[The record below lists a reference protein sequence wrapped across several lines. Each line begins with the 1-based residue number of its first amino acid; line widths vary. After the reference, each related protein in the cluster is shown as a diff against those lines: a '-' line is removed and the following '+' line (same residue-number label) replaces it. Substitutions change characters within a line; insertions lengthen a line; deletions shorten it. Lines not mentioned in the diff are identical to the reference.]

1 MISSILLA
9 VINEENIFLEDR
21 KMEMIHPT
29 HDPRHMQV
37 VVLDGDDFTI
47 EEVVAVAR
55 YHAKVEFAPEFI
67 ERVNKSRAIIDRF
80 VAEDRPV
87 YGVTTGFGDNVTKR
101 VTPEDAALLQL
112 NIARSHAVSV
122 GEPLKEEQVRAIQI
136 AQINNSGRGV
146 SGVSIELL
154 EAIRDLLNHNVTP
167 FVPGEGV
174 VGALSTEGQ
183 TTLPLIGEGK
193 AFYQGKLMS
202 GAEALSA
209 AGLKPYQ
216 LKSKEG
222 LSLLNGT
229 PGATGL
235 ACLAT
240 YDAMEATRMTGIPMN
255 VLITCLAIACI
266 AFVLPAGLKTVAW
279 TDFIFGIVI
288 VIGGVF
294 VTMKSLD
301 MAGGFSNV
309 VEVLPPEIMSFPK
322 GLFAVGG
329 FTLLSWFLSLV
340 PGGITNQMYF
350 QRVFAIRDEKRI
362 VPTLLI
368 SVVLV
373 FLTDVWAFFMG
384 TSIRAQ
390 NPDLAGE
397 MATGWLLDQLP
408 IWFIVIF
415 AGMITCTILSTIS
428 SGIQSTV
435 VNITRDCYGALNP
448 EAAKDGAKMMRVSRT
463 LTVILIAFAAISAM
477 FIPSV
482 LNTLVYTYSYS
493 AASMLMPV
501 YGAYIFRK
509 KDFCTNQGIL
519 ASMVGGTVVCIIC
532 QIIGTPIP
540 FVAYGLVAS
549 IICFFVVGYLTRTPV
564 KAD

>member
-1 MISSILLA
+1 MSKTVLIILSTVLVLGLTLLVTNILSRRKKTDLADWEVGGRDLPYYVVIGTQFATAMGGGVLVGHVGNAYNFGLSILFYGVFSSSTLLFIALIAKWLRRNNFVTVPDVVQSFRGRNKAISIFAGVMSA
-9 VINEENIFLEDR
+9 VI
-21 KMEMIHPT
+21 P
-29 HDPRHMQV
+29 
-37 VVLDGDDFTI
+37 
-47 EEVVAVAR
+47 
-55 YHAKVEFAPEFI
+55 
-67 ERVNKSRAIIDRF
+67 
-80 VAEDRPV
+80 
-87 YGVTTGFGDNVTKR
+87 FGWCISN
-101 VTPEDAALLQL
+101 
-112 NIARSHAVSV
+112 
-122 GEPLKEEQVRAIQI
+122 
-136 AQINNSGRGV
+136 
-146 SGVSIELL
+146 
-154 EAIRDLLNHNVTP
+154 
-167 FVPGEGV
+167 
-174 VGALSTEGQ
+174 
-183 TTLPLIGEGK
+183 
-193 AFYQGKLMS
+193 
-202 GAEALSA
+202 LSA
-209 AGLKPYQ
+209 FAKLY
-216 LKSKEG
+216 
-222 LSLLNGT
+222 
-229 PGATGL
+229 
-235 ACLAT
+235 
-240 YDAMEATRMTGIPMN
+240 TRMTGIPMN

-564 KAD
+564 KADYFPQETASDESSIFSSLSWQGERQPGTASPPALLNCQILQHSTPEKERTTYERTLGHHRRRKRRAGICRLPLNGRSRYHSL

>member
-1 MISSILLA
+1 MSKTVLIILSTVLVLGLTLLVTNILSRRKKTDLADWEVGGRDLPYYVVIGTQFATAMGGGVLVGHVGNAYNFGLSILFYGLFSSSTLLFIALIAKWLRRNNFVTVPDVVQSFRGRNKAISIFAGVMSA
-9 VINEENIFLEDR
+9 VI
-21 KMEMIHPT
+21 P
-29 HDPRHMQV
+29 
-37 VVLDGDDFTI
+37 
-47 EEVVAVAR
+47 
-55 YHAKVEFAPEFI
+55 
-67 ERVNKSRAIIDRF
+67 
-80 VAEDRPV
+80 
-87 YGVTTGFGDNVTKR
+87 FGWCISN
-101 VTPEDAALLQL
+101 
-112 NIARSHAVSV
+112 
-122 GEPLKEEQVRAIQI
+122 
-136 AQINNSGRGV
+136 
-146 SGVSIELL
+146 
-154 EAIRDLLNHNVTP
+154 
-167 FVPGEGV
+167 
-174 VGALSTEGQ
+174 
-183 TTLPLIGEGK
+183 
-193 AFYQGKLMS
+193 
-202 GAEALSA
+202 LSA
-209 AGLKPYQ
+209 FAKLY
-216 LKSKEG
+216 
-222 LSLLNGT
+222 
-229 PGATGL
+229 
-235 ACLAT
+235 
-240 YDAMEATRMTGIPMN
+240 TRMTGIPMN

-493 AASMLMPV
+493 AASMLCRSTALISSARRISAPIR
-501 YGAYIFRK
+501 ASLPPWSAAPSCASSARSSARPFRSLPTVWSPRSSASSLSAISPALRSRQTNSLRK
-509 KDFCTNQGIL
+509 QLLTNHRFFHLSHGRGERQLGTASPPCSFKSPDFTTFN
-519 ASMVGGTVVCIIC
+519 A
-532 QIIGTPIP
+532 
-540 FVAYGLVAS
+540 
-549 IICFFVVGYLTRTPV
+549 
-564 KAD
+564 

>member
-1 MISSILLA
+1 
-9 VINEENIFLEDR
+9 
-21 KMEMIHPT
+21 
-29 HDPRHMQV
+29 
-37 VVLDGDDFTI
+37 
-47 EEVVAVAR
+47 
-55 YHAKVEFAPEFI
+55 
-67 ERVNKSRAIIDRF
+67 
-80 VAEDRPV
+80 
-87 YGVTTGFGDNVTKR
+87 
-101 VTPEDAALLQL
+101 
-112 NIARSHAVSV
+112 
-122 GEPLKEEQVRAIQI
+122 
-136 AQINNSGRGV
+136 
-146 SGVSIELL
+146 
-154 EAIRDLLNHNVTP
+154 
-167 FVPGEGV
+167 
-174 VGALSTEGQ
+174 
-183 TTLPLIGEGK
+183 
-193 AFYQGKLMS
+193 
-202 GAEALSA
+202 
-209 AGLKPYQ
+209 
-216 LKSKEG
+216 
-222 LSLLNGT
+222 
-229 PGATGL
+229 
-235 ACLAT
+235 
-240 YDAMEATRMTGIPMN
+240 
-255 VLITCLAIACI
+255 
-266 AFVLPAGLKTVAW
+266 
-279 TDFIFGIVI
+279 
-288 VIGGVF
+288 
-294 VTMKSLD
+294 
-301 MAGGFSNV
+301 
-309 VEVLPPEIMSFPK
+309 MSFPK

-519 ASMVGGTVVCIIC
+519 CLHGRRHRRVHHLPDHRHAHSVRCLRSGRLDHLLLRCRLSHPHSG
-532 QIIGTPIP
+532 QGRLIP
-540 FVAYGLVAS
+540 SGNSF
-549 IICFFVVGYLTRTPV
+549 
-564 KAD
+564 

>member
-1 MISSILLA
+1 MSKTVLIILSTVLVLGLTLLITNILSRRKKTDLADWEVGGRDLPYYVVIGTQFASAMGGGVLVGHVGNAYNFGLSILFYGVFSSSTLLFIALIAKWLRRNNFVTVPDVVQSFRGRNKAISIFAGVMSA
-9 VINEENIFLEDR
+9 VI
-21 KMEMIHPT
+21 P
-29 HDPRHMQV
+29 
-37 VVLDGDDFTI
+37 
-47 EEVVAVAR
+47 
-55 YHAKVEFAPEFI
+55 
-67 ERVNKSRAIIDRF
+67 
-80 VAEDRPV
+80 
-87 YGVTTGFGDNVTKR
+87 FGWCISN
-101 VTPEDAALLQL
+101 
-112 NIARSHAVSV
+112 
-122 GEPLKEEQVRAIQI
+122 
-136 AQINNSGRGV
+136 
-146 SGVSIELL
+146 
-154 EAIRDLLNHNVTP
+154 
-167 FVPGEGV
+167 
-174 VGALSTEGQ
+174 
-183 TTLPLIGEGK
+183 
-193 AFYQGKLMS
+193 
-202 GAEALSA
+202 LSA
-209 AGLKPYQ
+209 FAKLY
-216 LKSKEG
+216 
-222 LSLLNGT
+222 
-229 PGATGL
+229 
-235 ACLAT
+235 
-240 YDAMEATRMTGIPMN
+240 TRMTGIPTN

-294 VTMKSLD
+294 VTMKSLN

-309 VEVLPPEIMSFPK
+309 VEVLSPEIMSFPK

-448 EAAKDGAKMMRVSRT
+448 DAAKDGAKMMRVSRT
-463 LTVILIAFAAISAM
+463 LTVILITFAAISAM

-540 FVAYGLVAS
+540 FVAYGLIAS

>member
-1 MISSILLA
+1 MSKTVLIILSTVLVLGLTLLVTNILSRRKKTDLADWEVGGRDLPYYVVIGTQFATAMGGGVLVGHVGNAYNFGLSILFYGVFSSSTLLFIALIAKWLRRNNFVTVPDVVQSFRGRNKAISIFAGVMSA
-9 VINEENIFLEDR
+9 VI
-21 KMEMIHPT
+21 P
-29 HDPRHMQV
+29 
-37 VVLDGDDFTI
+37 
-47 EEVVAVAR
+47 
-55 YHAKVEFAPEFI
+55 
-67 ERVNKSRAIIDRF
+67 
-80 VAEDRPV
+80 
-87 YGVTTGFGDNVTKR
+87 FGWCISN
-101 VTPEDAALLQL
+101 
-112 NIARSHAVSV
+112 
-122 GEPLKEEQVRAIQI
+122 
-136 AQINNSGRGV
+136 
-146 SGVSIELL
+146 
-154 EAIRDLLNHNVTP
+154 
-167 FVPGEGV
+167 
-174 VGALSTEGQ
+174 
-183 TTLPLIGEGK
+183 
-193 AFYQGKLMS
+193 
-202 GAEALSA
+202 LSA
-209 AGLKPYQ
+209 FAKLY
-216 LKSKEG
+216 
-222 LSLLNGT
+222 
-229 PGATGL
+229 
-235 ACLAT
+235 
-240 YDAMEATRMTGIPMN
+240 TRMTGIPMN

-435 VNITRDCYGALNP
+435 VNITRDCYGA
-448 EAAKDGAKMMRVSRT
+448 
-463 LTVILIAFAAISAM
+463 
-477 FIPSV
+477 
-482 LNTLVYTYSYS
+482 
-493 AASMLMPV
+493 
-501 YGAYIFRK
+501 
-509 KDFCTNQGIL
+509 
-519 ASMVGGTVVCIIC
+519 
-532 QIIGTPIP
+532 PIP
-540 FVAYGLVAS
+540 RRP
-549 IICFFVVGYLTRTPV
+549 RTAPR
-564 KAD
+564 

>member
-1 MISSILLA
+1 
-9 VINEENIFLEDR
+9 
-21 KMEMIHPT
+21 
-29 HDPRHMQV
+29 
-37 VVLDGDDFTI
+37 
-47 EEVVAVAR
+47 
-55 YHAKVEFAPEFI
+55 
-67 ERVNKSRAIIDRF
+67 
-80 VAEDRPV
+80 
-87 YGVTTGFGDNVTKR
+87 
-101 VTPEDAALLQL
+101 
-112 NIARSHAVSV
+112 
-122 GEPLKEEQVRAIQI
+122 
-136 AQINNSGRGV
+136 
-146 SGVSIELL
+146 
-154 EAIRDLLNHNVTP
+154 
-167 FVPGEGV
+167 
-174 VGALSTEGQ
+174 
-183 TTLPLIGEGK
+183 
-193 AFYQGKLMS
+193 
-202 GAEALSA
+202 
-209 AGLKPYQ
+209 
-216 LKSKEG
+216 
-222 LSLLNGT
+222 
-229 PGATGL
+229 
-235 ACLAT
+235 
-240 YDAMEATRMTGIPMN
+240 MTGIPMN